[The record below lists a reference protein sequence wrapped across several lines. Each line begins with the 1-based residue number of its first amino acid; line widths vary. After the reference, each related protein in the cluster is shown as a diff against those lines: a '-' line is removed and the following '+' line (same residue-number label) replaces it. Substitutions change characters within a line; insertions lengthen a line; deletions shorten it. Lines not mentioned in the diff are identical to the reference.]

1 MCTIMG
7 FSKKTLT
14 RQEITPFLERTV
26 SRGPDM
32 SRIIET
38 PSGWLCFQRLA
49 IMGLTEAGM
58 QPFSLDGDMVACNG
72 EIYGFRPLK
81 RQLEERGYRFHSG
94 SDCEVL
100 LPLFREYGLEM
111 FSRLD
116 AEFALVLYDASA
128 DSLIAARDPIGIRP
142 LFYGYDR
149 AGAIV
154 FASEAKNLVGLCQEI
169 RPFPPGH
176 YYACGEFV
184 RYADLTTVQSYCK
197 DDLETVCRGI
207 RNRLIA
213 AVDKRL
219 DADAPVGFLLS
230 GGLDSSLV
238 CAISSIVLGK
248 HIRTFAIGMDKDAID
263 LKYAREAAD
272 YYTMW
277 VHQIKT
283 PIAAMGL
290 MLQEDPSQRGREL
303 EAELFRVERY
313 VELVLSYL
321 RLGGGATD
329 YLIREQPLDPIL
341 RQAARRY
348 APLFIRGKVSLELR
362 ETELR
367 VLTDEKWLQL
377 VVEQVLSNAVKYTP
391 GGRVTVWTEGSWLM
405 VEDNGVGVA
414 PEDLPR
420 IFDRGFTGCNG
431 RMDKRA
437 TGIGLYL
444 CRQIC
449 RRLGHTI
456 AVDSEP
462 GRGTRVTIGLARPY
476 LEVE

>member
-1 MCTIMG
+1 MKEEAFHALLLELDETRRTI
-7 FSKKTLT
+7 
-14 RQEITPFLERTV
+14 
-26 SRGPDM
+26 
-32 SRIIET
+32 
-38 PSGWLCFQRLA
+38 
-49 IMGLTEAGM
+49 
-58 QPFSLDGDMVACNG
+58 
-72 EIYGFRPLK
+72 
-81 RQLEERGYRFHSG
+81 
-94 SDCEVL
+94 
-100 LPLFREYGLEM
+100 
-111 FSRLD
+111 
-116 AEFALVLYDASA
+116 ASA
-128 DSLIAARDPIGIRP
+128 SDAR
-142 LFYGYDR
+142 
-149 AGAIV
+149 
-154 FASEAKNLVGLCQEI
+154 
-169 RPFPPGH
+169 
-176 YYACGEFV
+176 
-184 RYADLTTVQSYCK
+184 
-197 DDLETVCRGI
+197 
-207 RNRLIA
+207 
-213 AVDKRL
+213 
-219 DADAPVGFLLS
+219 
-230 GGLDSSLV
+230 
-238 CAISSIVLGK
+238 
-248 HIRTFAIGMDKDAID
+248 
-263 LKYAREAAD
+263 AREAAD

-321 RLGGGATD
+321 RLGGSATD

-341 RQAARRY
+341 RQAVRRY

-391 GGRVTVWTEGSWLM
+391 GGRVTVWTEGNWLM
-405 VEDNGVGVA
+405 VEDNGVGIA